1 MAEVGVFWMGDE
13 QTLDQAVCENQ
24 IALAT
29 LYLFTLIFICPHLS
43 AILSFDDDKR
53 ECIAKLRRRM
63 I

>member
-24 IALAT
+24 ITLAS
-29 LYLFTLIFICPHLS
+29 LYLLTLISICLHSSAVLS
-43 AILSFDDDKR
+43 IDDDKR
-53 ECIAKLRRRM
+53 EYIAKM